1 MKYRR
6 LINAALLPVTGLC
19 RPRRLTE
26 IFLLCMLLVPLP
38 CLAQQP
44 DSILEPRVSLTAGAG
59 VSYAGFGASG
69 ELYLGQPW
77 FSVLVGAG
85 GIPAGGMTGGLA
97 GASLGVRGYSGRSGG
112 RLYLEA
118 TGAYVVQD
126 GDGEIYGPAV
136 LVGYARVK
144 HSGMTTYVGVGVGR
158 ATDGS
163 TQPAFNIGLGYTWGR
178 YRPR

>member
-1 MKYRR
+1 MKNRR
-6 LINAALLPVTGLC
+6 LIDAAFLAVTGLWKL
-19 RPRRLTE
+19 RRLVTDVAV
-26 IFLLCMLLVPLP
+26 CMLLVPLP

-85 GIPAGGMTGGLA
+85 GIPASGATAGIGGV
-97 GASLGVRGYSGRSGG
+97 SLGVRGYSGRSGG

-118 TGAYVVQD
+118 TGAYVVD
-126 GDGEIYGPAV
+126 NGDGEIYGPAV
-136 LVGYARVK
+136 LVGYARVSR
-144 HSGMTTYVGVGVGR
+144 SGMTSYVGVGVGR

-163 TQPAFNIGLGYTWGR
+163 TQPAFNIGIGYTWGR